1 LEATVLRLGKIL
13 ILVLAATSVSALAE
27 EDIGLGPWRLGMTK
41 DLVVAQKD
49 FGPYTEVRVT
59 GGVETGNARF
69 AGHPV
74 NTSFVFNDAGLEFL
88 QVWNYEGEEW
98 RKAQSAAL
106 EVFDYFS
113 EKFGGA
119 TIPGVE
125 VNGGST
131 IDRSSL
137 AVVLERV
144 LSTAE
149 GLESKAQKDENT
161 LTITFDMIPLKQPAA
176 SRLHCQWVYVGRAN
190 TFYVFLFQDRPEAPS
205 RRATSAVHVDRL

>member
-1 LEATVLRLGKIL
+1 VLRLRQFL
-13 ILVLAATSVSALAE
+13 ILVLAAMSMSAFAE
-27 EDIGLGPWRLGMTK
+27 EDIGLGPWRLGMAK
-41 DLVVAQKD
+41 ELVIAQKD
-49 FGPYTEVRVT
+49 FGPYTDVRVT

-74 NTSFVFNDAGLEFL
+74 NTSFVFDDAGLEFL

-113 EKFGGA
+113 ENFGGA

-131 IDRSSL
+131 IDRGSL

-149 GLESKAQKDENT
+149 GLEAKAKKDKNT
-161 LTITFDMIPLKQPAA
+161 LTITFDMSPLKQPVE
-176 SRLHCQWVYVGRAN
+176 SRLHCQWVYFGRAN
-190 TFYVFLFQDRPEAPS
+190 TFYVFLFQDRREAPS
-205 RRATSAVHVDRL
+205 RRAPSTVHVDRL